1 MEFKYIQSNGDTT
14 CEYELILEE
23 DYTLKELI
31 FIIFEREEW
40 GYINLGVNQEVRR
53 IYEYEGDKML
63 TKIDYVTLSRVISK
77 DKKHKASGGW
87 TRMDYYFE
95 IA

>member
-1 MEFKYIQSNGDTT
+1 MEFKHVQSNGDATS
-14 CEYELILEE
+14 EYELILEE

-31 FIIFEREEW
+31 SIIFEREEW
-40 GYINLGVNQEVRR
+40 GYINLVINQGVRR
-53 IYEYEGDKML
+53 SYEYEGDKML
-63 TKIDYVTLSRVISK
+63 NKIDDATLSRVISK

>member
-1 MEFKYIQSNGDTT
+1 MEFKYVHSNGDATS
-14 CEYELILEE
+14 EYELILEE

-31 FIIFEREEW
+31 FIILEREEW
-40 GYINLGVNQEVRR
+40 GYINLVVNRGVRR
-53 IYEYEGDKML
+53 SYEYEGDKML
-63 TKIDYVTLSRVISK
+63 TKIDDTTLSRVISK
-77 DKKHKASGGW
+77 DRKHKVSGGW

>member
-1 MEFKYIQSNGDTT
+1 MEFKHVHSNGDATS
-14 CEYELILEE
+14 EYELILEE

-31 FIIFEREEW
+31 FIILEREEW
-40 GYINLGVNQEVRR
+40 GYINLVVNRGVRR
-53 IYEYEGDKML
+53 SYEYEGDKML
-63 TKIDYVTLSRVISK
+63 TKIDDTTLSRVISK